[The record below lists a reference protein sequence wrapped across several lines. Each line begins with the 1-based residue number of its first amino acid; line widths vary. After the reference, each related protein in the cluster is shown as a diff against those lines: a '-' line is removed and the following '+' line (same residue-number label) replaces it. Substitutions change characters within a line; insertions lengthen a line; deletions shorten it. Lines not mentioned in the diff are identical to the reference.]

1 MNKGILTLSLLL
13 LISIKS
19 FCQFTDSD
27 IIITTKGLSEE
38 FAARFKD
45 SENKAAL
52 VSVLNQLRI
61 THDIVP
67 IKIIVTYANG
77 EGDVTAEINY
87 NHEKI
92 FANSDYSAH
101 NRQWSSWG
109 TGISVY
115 LQDQLFTALSMYKKT
130 VATKGY
136 LMDKDLLKF
145 ESTVKCKKI
154 NGDYV
159 NFYAYNY
166 LNSQG
171 FYPSTFYKNAHISI
185 AGKVY
190 ETETSNTNTLNEM
203 KFFMVGKTTG
213 LDGSKTG
220 AYYFC
225 KFFSVEMK

>member
-1 MNKGILTLSLLL
+1 MKKGILTLTLLL
-13 LISIKS
+13 LISINS
-19 FCQFTDSD
+19 FCQFTESD
-27 IIITTKGLSEE
+27 ITITTKGLSEE
-38 FAARFKD
+38 FAHRFKD
-45 SENKAAL
+45 SKNKADL
-52 VSVLNQLRI
+52 VSVLNQLSI

-77 EGDVTAEINY
+77 AGDVTAEISY

-92 FANSDYSAH
+92 FANSNYSSH

-115 LQDQLFTALSMYKKT
+115 LQHQIFTALSQYKKS

-136 LMDKDLLKF
+136 LMYKDLLKF
-145 ESTVKCKKI
+145 ESTVKCKKS

-166 LNSQG
+166 FNSQG
-171 FYPSTFYKNAHISI
+171 FYPYTFYTNAHISI

-190 ETETSNTNTLNEM
+190 ETETSNTKTLTDM

-213 LDGSKTG
+213 LDGGKTG
-220 AYYFC
+220 ASYFC
-225 KFFSVEMK
+225 KFFNVEMK